1 MHDHHETEGL
11 SRRELAGLIAANLIV
26 VAVLVVVAL
35 NAPDLLLSLMR

>member
-1 MHDHHETEGL
+1 MHDHHEPEGL
-11 SRRELAGLIAANLIV
+11 SRRELAGLIAANLLV